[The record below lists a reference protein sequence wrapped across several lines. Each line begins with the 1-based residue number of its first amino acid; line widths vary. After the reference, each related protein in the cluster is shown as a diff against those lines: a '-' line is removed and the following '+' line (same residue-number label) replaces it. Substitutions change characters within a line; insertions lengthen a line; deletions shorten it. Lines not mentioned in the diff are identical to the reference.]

1 LIRLGTVTVFDP
13 KTAEALQTKQVKH
26 FISLITLIAA
36 LGGFLFG
43 FDMAVV
49 SGIIEPVRAQ
59 YGLSAVEEGLFVSFA
74 LLGCIAGVAFSGYL
88 ADKIGRKKVLFVAA
102 SLFLI
107 SAVGF
112 SLSGTYAI
120 LIVFRILAGVGVG
133 VASNVS
139 PLYIS
144 EIAPA
149 EKRGGLVTFYQLA
162 ITIGV
167 LAAYMSNMLL
177 QRYAVAHQG
186 DGEGLFHWLFV
197 EQVWRGM
204 FFVSVIPALLF
215 CILLT
220 IVPESPRWLAANG
233 RSGEALDILQK
244 MSGEQ
249 EGRSELKAIE
259 LVASQ
264 KSGGLKDLT
273 YFPFRGLLVMTMV
286 LTALSQFSGIN
297 GVIFYG
303 PTILKSAG
311 IVTGDALLY
320 QVILG
325 IASMLFTLIAIW
337 KVDTW
342 GRRSLYLA
350 GSFGAAVALALTG
363 LCFMYGVNGWG
374 MLLCIILFLLF
385 FAFSLG
391 PLKFVIATE
400 VFPMQIRGR
409 ALSIC
414 IMTMWVSDWIV
425 NLLFPMM
432 RDDLGIANTFFV
444 FSFFCICS
452 YLYAR
457 KNLFETKGKRLE
469 EIEQLL
475 TGKVHHD
482 VEN

>member
-1 LIRLGTVTVFDP
+1 M
-13 KTAEALQTKQVKH
+13 ETKQVKH

-59 YGLSAVEEGLFVSFA
+59 YGLSAPEEGLFVSFA

-88 ADKIGRKKVLFVAA
+88 SDKIGRKKVLFVAA
-102 SLFLI
+102 ILFLI

-112 SLSGTYAI
+112 SLSSSYTV

-149 EKRGGLVTFYQLA
+149 SKRGGLVTFYQLA

-167 LAAYMSNMLL
+167 LAAYTSNLFL
-177 QRYAVAHQG
+177 QRYAVAQAG
-186 DGEGLFHWLFV
+186 TGSGLIHWLFV

-204 FFVSVIPALLF
+204 FFVSVIPASLF
-215 CILLT
+215 CFLLM
-220 IVPESPRWLAANG
+220 IVPESPRWLVKNG
-233 RSGEALDILQK
+233 RDAEALDVLVKI
-244 MSGEQ
+244 SGEE
-249 EGRSELKAIE
+249 EGHFELGAIKE
-259 LVASQ
+259 VAAQ
-264 KSGGLKDLT
+264 KSGGIKELMR
-273 YFPFRGLLVMTMV
+273 FPLRGLLVMTMV

-311 IVTGDALLY
+311 IVTSDALLY
-320 QVILG
+320 QVMLG
-325 IASMLFTLIAIW
+325 TASMLFTLIAIW

-342 GRRSLYLA
+342 GRRSLYLI
-350 GSFGAAVALALTG
+350 GSFWAAVALALTG
-363 LCFMYGVNGWG
+363 ICFMYNVNGWG
-374 MLLCIILFLLF
+374 MLLCIMLFLLF

-400 VFPMQIRGR
+400 VFPMHIRGT

-425 NLLFPMM
+425 NLLFPIM
-432 RDDLGIANTFFV
+432 RDGLGIANTFFV
-444 FSFFCICS
+444 FSFFCVCS
-452 YLYAR
+452 YVYA
-457 KNLFETKGKRLE
+457 KINLFETKGKRLE

-475 TGKVHHD
+475 NSGSISNEIKV
-482 VEN
+482 